1 MRITLRLLVHKERG
15 DESEAISQRA
25 VLWTCGF
32 AGHSGQI
39 PFVSSAAVSINH
51 VLAWL
56 EYLRPCR
63 DDDHSGRYRAEA

>member
-1 MRITLRLLVHKERG
+1 MRITLRLLVHVERG

-25 VLWTCGF
+25 VLWFGF

-56 EYLRPCR
+56 DYLRPCG
-63 DDDHSGRYRAEA
+63 DDDHSGRHRSEA

>member
-1 MRITLRLLVHKERG
+1 MRITLRLLVHVERG

-25 VLWTCGF
+25 VLWFGF

-51 VLAWL
+51 VLAWMD
-56 EYLRPCR
+56 YLRPCG
-63 DDDHSGRYRAEA
+63 DDDYSGRHRPEA